1 MDDEERLE
9 GEEEMEL
16 DETSD
21 AEDEDEDN
29 SGIPI
34 SPANS
39 DQMLGPRPTSGN
51 GQSKLIKSIFLNVT
65 NIFSNNLFKFVYF
78 SHTRRGLSRSIKIS

>member
-16 DETSD
+16 DD
-21 AEDEDEDN
+21 ASEGDDDDEEN

-34 SPANS
+34 SPVNS
-39 DQMLGPRPTSGN
+39 DQLLSSVPTTSTSLSFHADSLNSNARDAYNSNFFFFFFLLYSCGN
-51 GQSKLIKSIFLNVT
+51 IYIK
-65 NIFSNNLFKFVYF
+65 NL
-78 SHTRRGLSRSIKIS
+78 